1 MSRTIH
7 PLNPSPAPLLVAAL
21 ALLNQGGPYR
31 RARARLL
38 LLRAA
43 SNDTLSTDERD
54 ICRELADELA
64 A

>member
-1 MSRTIH
+1 MPSTI
-7 PLNPSPAPLLVAAL
+7 PESNPSPAPLLVAAL
-21 ALLNQGGPYR
+21 AQLNLGGPYR

-43 SNDTLSTDERD
+43 ASDALSADERE
-54 ICRELADELA
+54 ICRDLADELA